1 MSIRKWEV
9 VGVGCAGGG
18 GVLAAIEF
26 EQPDQGTGMQC
37 RPRCSRTE
45 SMAILRVAVVLAC
58 AEVEQHTQ
66 AHKEAKGTLHNTP
79 HTHTKQTHTLLNAKC
94 GNAFAND
101 HTTAN
106 APVLVRSPKL
116 SAVGL
121 R

>member
-1 MSIRKWEV
+1 MLEV
-9 VGVGCAGGG
+9 ASSRQSSLSNQIKA
-18 GVLAAIEF
+18 LA
-26 EQPDQGTGMQC
+26 
-37 RPRCSRTE
+37 CSRDPC
-45 SMAILRVAVVLAC
+45 AAALRAWPYLRVTVVLAC
-58 AEVEQHTQ
+58 AEVEHHTQ

-79 HTHTKQTHTLLNAKC
+79 HTHTKQKKHTLLNAKC

>member
-1 MSIRKWEV
+1 MLEV
-9 VGVGCAGGG
+9 AASSRQSSLSSQIKALAGSADPS
-18 GVLAAIEF
+18 AAAVRAW
-26 EQPDQGTGMQC
+26 PY
-37 RPRCSRTE
+37 
-45 SMAILRVAVVLAC
+45 LRVTVVLGC
-58 AEVEQHTQ
+58 AEVEHHTQ
-66 AHKEAKGTLHNTP
+66 AHKEAKGTLHTR
-79 HTHTKQTHTLLNAKC
+79 HTHTHKAKKHALLNAKS

>member
-1 MSIRKWEV
+1 MLDVAASSRQSSLNSQIKAL
-9 VGVGCAGGG
+9 AGSADPS
-18 GVLAAIEF
+18 AA
-26 EQPDQGTGMQC
+26 T
-37 RPRCSRTE
+37 
-45 SMAILRVAVVLAC
+45 LRALPCLMVAVVLAC
-58 AEVEQHTQ
+58 AEVEHHTQ

-79 HTHTKQTHTLLNAKC
+79 HTHKAKKHTLLNAKC